1 MKISDF
7 TENIREEI
15 RTEIEN
21 CLMRFGINSKIH
33 MAEKKLRNGEAILII
48 NSDSFQTQP
57 CLFKSVKIEGTG
69 HLTQDEEGG
78 YELFFVLEFRYE
90 TFTGGYNGT
99 HFCNINFRVSD
110 NATRILLKDVTF

>member
-33 MAEKKLRNGEAILII
+33 ITDRTLRNGETILKI

-57 CLFKSVKIEGTG
+57 CLFKSVNIEGTG
-69 HLTQDEEGG
+69 HLTEDKEGM
-78 YELFFVLEFRYE
+78 YELFFVLDFRYE

-99 HFCNINFRVSD
+99 NFCNINFRVSD
-110 NATRILLKDVTF
+110 NATCIFLRDITF

>member
-15 RTEIEN
+15 RTDIEN
-21 CLMRFGINSKIH
+21 CLMRFGINAKIH
-33 MAEKKLRNGEAILII
+33 MTEKKLRNGEAILKI

-69 HLTQDEEGG
+69 HLTEDKEGM
-78 YELFFVLEFRYE
+78 YELFFVLDFRYT
-90 TFTGGYNGT
+90 TFTDGYNGT
-99 HFCNINFRVSD
+99 HLCNINFRLSD
-110 NATRILLKDVTF
+110 NSTHICLRDITF